1 MNPTPESYGEY
12 LSTALTL
19 ARTHG
24 MDAATDF
31 IAFELS
37 EQEAKTV
44 LAHVVNCIIE
54 DEKCQIF
61 PS

>member
-1 MNPTPESYGEY
+1 MTKPDTYGTY
-12 LSTALTL
+12 LNTALTL
-19 ARTHG
+19 ARRDG
-24 MDAATDF
+24 MDSAIEF

-54 DEKCQIF
+54 AEKCQA
-61 PS
+61 

>member
-1 MNPTPESYGEY
+1 MTKPDTYGTY
-12 LSTALTL
+12 LNTALTL
-19 ARTHG
+19 ARRDG
-24 MDAATDF
+24 MDSAIEF

-54 DEKCQIF
+54 AEKWQA
-61 PS
+61 